1 MVMYIAGLYII
12 YVWYIS
18 KTSQVGKRISNP
30 AVRGR
35 RKQQDCRRDEEA
47 GKMHRLLGL
56 EPEGREEGVRMEG
69 ERCSLAAAHT
79 ASAADGWRLGVKS
92 ED

>member
-1 MVMYIAGLYII
+1 
-12 YVWYIS
+12 
-18 KTSQVGKRISNP
+18 
-30 AVRGR
+30 
-35 RKQQDCRRDEEA
+35 
-47 GKMHRLLGL
+47 MHGLLGL